1 MTDPD
6 NDRLRDWV
14 ARLLQMASEA
24 RATGR
29 HAVADQFTERAAEL
43 IDRIVSQELAGSSDK
58 DEITLRCGAVD
69 FESEPFCT
77 APHGNKAY

>member
-6 NDRLRDWV
+6 NDRLRNRV
-14 ARLLQMASEA
+14 ARLLLLASEA

-58 DEITLRCGAVD
+58 GDE
-69 FESEPFCT
+69 
-77 APHGNKAY
+77 

>member
-14 ARLLQMASEA
+14 ARLLQTASEA

-58 DEITLRCGAVD
+58 GDE
-69 FESEPFCT
+69 
-77 APHGNKAY
+77 

>member
-58 DEITLRCGAVD
+58 GDE
-69 FESEPFCT
+69 
-77 APHGNKAY
+77 

>member
-58 DEITLRCGAVD
+58 GDG
-69 FESEPFCT
+69 
-77 APHGNKAY
+77 

>member
-1 MTDPD
+1 MTYQQEAPS
-6 NDRLRDWV
+6 RFGAPLT
-14 ARLLQMASEA
+14 ASEA

-58 DEITLRCGAVD
+58 GDE
-69 FESEPFCT
+69 
-77 APHGNKAY
+77 

>member
-14 ARLLQMASEA
+14 ARLLQTASEA

-43 IDRIVSQELAGSSDK
+43 NRIVSQELAGSSDK
-58 DEITLRCGAVD
+58 GDE
-69 FESEPFCT
+69 
-77 APHGNKAY
+77 